1 MSSTNGGGDWC
12 RSTWISPRQ
21 SKFKTPQFD
30 TWLMERAE
38 LEEYVEL
45 SQSLI
50 ESSPQMDEQNTRR
63 KLVEPLIEILGWDIL
78 SPDVELEYSVQMGSG
93 TKKVDYALLIEG
105 TPVVFVE
112 TKGSDNSITE
122 ANQRQLKSYM
132 RQTGVDWGLLTNGTS
147 FEILKRRT
155 GGQRPDEISLGSFR
169 LEELIDYRNVLRA
182 ISRESIESGE
192 AQNIAQH
199 IESAQKAARKLRESK
214 DDFAE
219 DITQL
224 IVREVGESV
233 SQTIEVE
240 TKEYLDS
247 LAAKLEE
254 QGKINRVG
262 RGGSGDSGQ
271 HRITSD
277 EWAPSEGANAISGTI
292 AREEIQGSDD
302 ALVALFPTKRSGV
315 EFLKENNAWGFVR
328 IGQNPEFVAMYV
340 SEDVQ
345 QVKYVARVKEIVDAD
360 EADLARPLEKYYEP
374 ASEDAQA
381 GFDSNK
387 KVVVFEEGSLM
398 ELEDPIAYQGQHPQ
412 SLTYLK
418 LGELKRAN
426 VTQDLF

>member
-1 MSSTNGGGDWC
+1 
-12 RSTWISPRQ
+12 
-21 SKFKTPQFD
+21 
-30 TWLMERAE
+30 MERAE
-38 LEEYVEL
+38 LEEFVEL
-45 SQSLI
+45 SQSLL

-63 KLVEPLIEILGWDIL
+63 KLVEPLIEILGWEIL

-105 TPVVFVE
+105 NPVVFVE

-155 GGQRPDEISLGSFR
+155 GGQRPDEITLGSFQ
-169 LEELIDYRNVLRA
+169 LEELVEYRNVLRA

-199 IESAQKAARKLRESK
+199 IEAAQQAAQRLRGNK
-214 DDFAE
+214 DEFAE

-224 IVREVGESV
+224 IVHEVGESV

-254 QGKINRVG
+254 QGKMDRTREVANSVTIRHQT
-262 RGGSGDSGQ
+262 S
-271 HRITSD
+271 SD
-277 EWAPSEGANAISGTI
+277 EWVPYEGANAVSGSIT
-292 AREEIQGSDD
+292 REEIQGSDD
-302 ALVALFPTKRSGV
+302 DLVALFPTKRSGV
-315 EFLKENNAWGFVR
+315 EFLRENNAWGFVR
-328 IGQNPEFVAMYV
+328 IGQDPKFVAMYV

-345 QVKYVARVKEIVDAD
+345 QVKYIARVKEIVDAD
-360 EADLARPLEKYYEP
+360 EADLARPLEKYYGP

-381 GFDSNK
+381 GFDPNK
-387 KVVVFEEGSLM
+387 KVVVFEDRSLL
-398 ELEDPIAYQGQHPQ
+398 ELEDLIPYQGQHPQ
-412 SLTYLK
+412 SLTYLN